1 MKTSTKWLLRISL
14 TALALLLANDSGKRK
29 GKN

>member
-29 GKN
+29 K